1 MSFDIALR
9 LVEIGVSLALIQRA
23 FEHLGHETKLFLP
36 QGVLAAM
43 LLIGIAPGPIIW
55 GLWALCLWQL
65 YRFQGAYNGGA
76 DKLAML
82 ALTCLAFAHA
92 APTPFWSE
100 MALAYLAV
108 QLVLSYFI
116 SGWVKLT
123 NPDWRSGA
131 AVRDVFAFSAYP
143 VSGNMRAISKRPG
156 LTLAAS
162 WAVITFE
169 VAFPLAL
176 THPVLLAGA
185 LIVAAGFH
193 LANAITLGLNRFF
206 WIWLSAY
213 PALIWFQGRLLA

>member
-1 MSFDIALR
+1 MSFEIALR

-36 QGVLAAM
+36 QGFLAAI
-43 LLIGIAPGPIIW
+43 LLIGIAPGPTIW
-55 GLWALCLWQL
+55 GLWALCFWQL
-65 YRFQGAYNGGA
+65 SRFQGAYNGGA

-82 ALTCLAFAHA
+82 VVTCLALAHA
-92 APTPFWSE
+92 APTAFWSE
-100 MALAYLAV
+100 MAFAYLAV

-116 SGWVKLT
+116 SGWVKLA

-131 AVRDVFAFSAYP
+131 ALRDVFAFSAYP
-143 VSGNMRAISKRPG
+143 VSRNMRAIAERPV

-162 WAVITFE
+162 WTVIVFE
-169 VAFPLAL
+169 LAFPLAL
-176 THPVLLAGA
+176 AHPVLLAGV

-193 LANAITLGLNRFF
+193 LANAIVLGLNRFF

-213 PALIWFQGRLLA
+213 PALIWFQGRMFA

>member
-1 MSFDIALR
+1 MSFEVALR

-23 FEHLGHETKLFLP
+23 FEHIHNEAKLFLP
-36 QGVLAAM
+36 QLILAM
-43 LLIGIAPGPIIW
+43 LLLSGLASGPAAW

-82 ALTCLAFAHA
+82 CLTCLAVAHA

-116 SGWVKLT
+116 SGWVKLG

-131 AVRDVFAFSAYP
+131 ALRDVFALSAYP
-143 VSGNMRAISKRPG
+143 VAGNLRAISERQN
-156 LTLAAS
+156 LTLFAS
-162 WAVITFE
+162 WAVIAFE
-169 VAFPLAL
+169 IAFPFALASPALL
-176 THPVLLAGA
+176 TGA
-185 LIVAAGFH
+185 LVIAAGFH
-193 LANAITLGLNRFF
+193 LSNAILLGLNRFF
-206 WIWLSAY
+206 WIWLSAF
-213 PALIWFQGRLLA
+213 PALIWFQARMFV

>member
-1 MSFDIALR
+1 MSFEVALR

-23 FEHLGHETKLFLP
+23 FEHIGRETALFLP
-36 QGVLAAM
+36 QGLLALVLLSGFAS
-43 LLIGIAPGPIIW
+43 GPAIW
-55 GLWALCLWQL
+55 GLWLLNLWQL

-82 ALTCLAFAHA
+82 CLTCLAVAHA

-116 SGWVKLT
+116 SGWVKLG

-131 AVRDVFAFSAYP
+131 ALRDVFAFSAYP
-143 VSGNMRAISKRPG
+143 VAGNLRAIADRQT
-156 LTLAAS
+156 LTFTAS
-162 WAVITFE
+162 WAVIAFE
-169 VAFPLAL
+169 IAFPLAL
-176 THPVLLAGA
+176 LHPMFLTGA
-185 LIVAAGFH
+185 LIIAAGFH
-193 LANAITLGLNRFF
+193 LSNAIFLGLNRFF

-213 PALIWFQGRLLA
+213 PALIWFQGRIVG

>member
-9 LVEIGVSLALIQRA
+9 LVEIGVSLALIQRS
-23 FEHLGHETKLFLP
+23 FEHIGRETRLFLP
-36 QGVLAAM
+36 QGILAAV
-43 LLIGIAPGPIIW
+43 LLLGFASGPAIW

-82 ALTCLAFAHA
+82 TLTCLALAHA

-108 QLVLSYFI
+108 QLVMSYFI
-116 SGWVKLT
+116 SGWVKLA

-131 AVRDVFAFSAYP
+131 ALRDVFAFSAYP
-143 VSGNMRAISKRPG
+143 VSGNMRAISERSD
-156 LTLAAS
+156 LTFAAS
-162 WAVITFE
+162 WIVITFE
-169 VAFPLAL
+169 IMFPLSLA
-176 THPVLLAGA
+176 HPMLLAGA
-185 LIVAAGFH
+185 LIVATGFH
-193 LANAITLGLNRFF
+193 LANAIALGLNRFF

-213 PALIWFQGRLLA
+213 PALIWFQGRMFT